1 MRGWSYFLGGYPS
14 ETEIMS
20 NLNKGQPPAMTNTFW
35 IYLSLFVVGFLT
47 GIYYQSR
54 NNDEHEMLKN
64 DKNYMASDDNF
75 NKVVSDIKK
84 KAEKKK

>member
-1 MRGWSYFLGGYPS
+1 
-14 ETEIMS
+14 
-20 NLNKGQPPAMTNTFW
+20 
-35 IYLSLFVVGFLT
+35 
-47 GIYYQSR
+47 
-54 NNDEHEMLKN
+54 MLKN

>member
-1 MRGWSYFLGGYPS
+1 
-14 ETEIMS
+14 
-20 NLNKGQPPAMTNTFW
+20 MTNTFW

-84 KAEKKK
+84 KADKKK